1 MKLRKYNM
9 STTSTITVQN
19 KKYEYTLTSAKE
31 KGVIRFVCKGAN
43 LDQDFLTE
51 DIPDLILVLPALITA
66 ERTCQD
72 NQTEVV
78 RFQISSEDK
87 KIIEK
92 KALASGFD
100 TVSDYLRA
108 RALA

>member
-1 MKLRKYNM
+1 MT
-9 STTSTITVQN
+9 TTSTITVQN
-19 KKYEYTLTSAKE
+19 KKYEYTLKSAKE
-31 KGVIRFVCKGAN
+31 KGVIRFVCKGAHI
-43 LDQDFLTE
+43 DQDFLAE
-51 DIPDLILVLPALITA
+51 DVPALILDLPELILA
-66 ERTCQD
+66 ERTYQD

-78 RFQISSEDK
+78 RFRISAEDK
-87 KIIEK
+87 KKIEK

>member
-1 MKLRKYNM
+1 MKAVAA
-9 STTSTITVQN
+9 TITVQN
-19 KKYEYTLTSAKE
+19 KKYEYTLKPAKE

-43 LDQDFLTE
+43 IDQDFLAE
-51 DIPDLILVLPALITA
+51 DIPALILDLHELIIA
-66 ERTCQD
+66 EKTYQD

-78 RFQISSEDK
+78 RFRISTEDK
-87 KIIEK
+87 KKIEK
-92 KALASGFD
+92 KALADGFD

>member
-1 MKLRKYNM
+1 MA
-9 STTSTITVQN
+9 TTSTITVQN
-19 KKYEYTLTSAKE
+19 KKYEYTLKPAKG

-43 LDQDFLTE
+43 IDQDFLAE
-51 DIPDLILVLPALITA
+51 DVPTLILDLPELIIA
-66 ERTCQD
+66 EKTYQG

-78 RFQISSEDK
+78 RFRISTEDK
-87 KIIEK
+87 KKIEQ
-92 KALASGFD
+92 KAIANGFD

>member
-1 MKLRKYNM
+1 MS

-19 KKYEYTLTSAKE
+19 KKYTYTVKIAPKKS
-31 KGVIRFVCKGAN
+31 GVIRFVCRGAN
-43 LDQDFLTE
+43 IDQDFLAE
-51 DIPDLILVLPALITA
+51 DIPTLIIDLPVLILA
-66 ERTCQD
+66 ERTHQA

-78 RFQISSEDK
+78 RFRISAEDK

-92 KALASGFD
+92 KALLSGFD

>member
-1 MKLRKYNM
+1 MA
-9 STTSTITVQN
+9 TTSTITVQN
-19 KKYEYTLTSAKE
+19 KKYEYTLKPAKG

-43 LDQDFLTE
+43 IDQDFLAE
-51 DIPDLILVLPALITA
+51 DIPALILDLPGLIVA
-66 ERTCQD
+66 ERTYQA

-78 RFQISSEDK
+78 RFRLSTEDK
-87 KIIEK
+87 KIIEQ
-92 KALASGFD
+92 KALAQGFD

>member
-1 MKLRKYNM
+1 MIKGI
-9 STTSTITVQN
+9 TATITVQN
-19 KKYEYTLTSAKE
+19 KKYEYTLKPAKE

-43 LDQDFLTE
+43 IDQDFLAE
-51 DIPDLILVLPALITA
+51 DIPTLIFDLPGLILA
-66 ERTCQD
+66 ERTYQA

-78 RFQISSEDK
+78 RFRISIEDK

-92 KALASGFD
+92 KALSSGFD

>member
-1 MKLRKYNM
+1 MA
-9 STTSTITVQN
+9 TTSTITVQN
-19 KKYEYTLTSAKE
+19 KKYEYTLKSAKE
-31 KGVIRFVCKGAN
+31 KGVIRFVCPGAN
-43 LDQDFLTE
+43 INQDFLAE
-51 DIPDLILVLPALITA
+51 DVPALILDLPALILA
-66 ERTCQD
+66 ERAYQD

-78 RFQISSEDK
+78 RFRISSDDK
-87 KIIEK
+87 KKIEK

>member
-1 MKLRKYNM
+1 M
-9 STTSTITVQN
+9 SITSTITVQN
-19 KKYEYTLTSAKE
+19 KKYEYTLKSAKE

-43 LDQDFLTE
+43 IDQDFLSE
-51 DIPDLILVLPALITA
+51 DIPALILDLPALIIA
-66 ERTCQD
+66 ERVYQD

-78 RFQISSEDK
+78 RFRISAEDK
-87 KIIEK
+87 KKIEK
-92 KALASGFD
+92 KALASGFE